1 MKKTYIL
8 QMPDKAGV
16 FLKANNSVLKN
27 GGTLIRANFN
37 KVVDLHTL
45 F

>member
-16 FLKANNSVLKN
+16 FLKANNSVYVQPISKN
-27 GGTLIRANFN
+27 NLMDTC
-37 KVVDLHTL
+37 
-45 F
+45 